1 MYKTIVFTL
10 TLFAA
15 IVITTLANI
24 SYMHGQKLQVQA
36 ATQNV
41 ESVDNQRAVKGDA
54 TGPIDTSNNRYWF
67 WLLPLLALP
76 FLLLVFR
83 TRDEDE
89 LDSELWPYDQY
100 SVGVKGG
107 RSSSNPEEEVL

>member
-1 MYKTIVFTL
+1 MYKTIVFTI

-36 ATQNV
+36 ASQTGEKI
-41 ESVDNQRAVKGDA
+41 ESQQAVKGDA
-54 TGPIDTSNNRYWF
+54 TGPESASNRYWF

-107 RSSSNPEEEVL
+107 RSNSGSEEEELL